1 MNPLDRSR
9 NFLGQGWAFPLGVD
23 GTGGIAMSRGENDIE
38 NSILTILG
46 TAKGERVMRPEF
58 GSSIHDFIFAPNN
71 ATTHGLLGYHVR
83 DALAFWEPRI
93 EVTDVDVAADE
104 SNPSRVLINISYT
117 VITTNDNR
125 NLVYPYYLIPLEE

>member
-38 NSILTILG
+38 NSILAILG

-83 DALAFWEPRI
+83 DALGFWEPRI
-93 EVTDVDVAADE
+93 EVTEVDVAADE
-104 SNPSRVLINISYT
+104 LNPSRVLINISYT

>member
-9 NFLGQGWAFPLGVD
+9 SFLGQGWAFPLSVD
-23 GTGGIAMSRGENDIE
+23 GTGGIAMSRGEKDIE
-38 NSILTILG
+38 PSILSILG

-58 GSSIHDFIFAPNN
+58 GSSIHDFVFAPNN

-93 EVTDVDVAADE
+93 EVTDIDVAADE
-104 SNPSRVLINISYT
+104 LNPSRVLINISYT
-117 VITTNDNR
+117 VITTNDDR

>member
-9 NFLGQGWAFPLGVD
+9 NFLGQGWTYPLGVD
-23 GTGGIAMSRGENDIE
+23 GAGGIAMSRGENDIE
-38 NSILTILG
+38 NSILAILG
-46 TAKGERVMRPEF
+46 TAKGERVMRPDF

-71 ATTHGLLGYHVR
+71 ATTHGLLSYHVR
-83 DALAFWEPRI
+83 DALGFWEPRI

-104 SNPSRVLINISYT
+104 LNPSRVLINIGYT

>member
-23 GTGGIAMSRGENDIE
+23 GTGGIAMSRGEADIE
-38 NSILTILG
+38 NSILVILG
-46 TAKGERVMRPEF
+46 TAKGERVMRPNF
-58 GSSIHDFIFAPNN
+58 GSAIHDFIFAPNN

-83 DALAFWEPRI
+83 DALTFWEPRI

-104 SNPSRVLINISYT
+104 QNPSRVLINISYT